1 MVRKFSG
8 ASGEESTPESR
19 NGSDASLPSLI
30 TSVRQTDRQ
39 TDTAHTQTHC
49 LIHHFAMRCHI
60 ICIHTNL
67 LHLTHL
73 THSSS
78 LSSLLSSSGIQKIDK
93 PVHQYSGGHTHTHTL
108 SYLLNLSLLTYLITL
123 LPSLFLMTDPRD
135 WQTCTTVFGSM
146 PCNIISYANTH
157 RVTGTHTHL
166 TLPY

>member
-39 TDTAHTQTHC
+39 ILPTHRLC

-93 PVHQYSGGHTHTHTL
+93 PVHQYSIHTHTHTHKL
-108 SYLLNLSLLTYLITL
+108 SYLLNLTLLTHLITL
-123 LPSLFLMTDPRD
+123 LSSLL
-135 WQTCTTVFGSM
+135 S
-146 PCNIISYANTH
+146 S
-157 RVTGTHTHL
+157 
-166 TLPY
+166 

>member
-39 TDTAHTQTHC
+39 TDTAHTHTHC

-93 PVHQYSGGHTHTHTL
+93 PVHQYSIHTHTHTHKL
-108 SYLLNLSLLTYLITL
+108 SYLLNLTLLTHLITL
-123 LPSLFLMTDPRD
+123 LSSLL
-135 WQTCTTVFGSM
+135 S
-146 PCNIISYANTH
+146 S
-157 RVTGTHTHL
+157 
-166 TLPY
+166 